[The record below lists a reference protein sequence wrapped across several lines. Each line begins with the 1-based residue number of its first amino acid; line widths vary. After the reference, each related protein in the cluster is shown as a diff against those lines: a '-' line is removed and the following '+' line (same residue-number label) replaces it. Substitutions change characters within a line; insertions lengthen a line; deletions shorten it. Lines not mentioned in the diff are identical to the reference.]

1 MKLFNIIAFILYLII
16 GAIACI
22 PMAIVAYF
30 KSIPI
35 MWERLSSELKK
46 EDGD

>member
-1 MKLFNIIAFILYLII
+1 MKPLNIIAFVLYLII
-16 GAIACI
+16 GAIVCI

-35 MWERLSSELKK
+35 MWKRLEETNIKK
-46 EDGD
+46 